1 MEKSTF
7 FVTLKELCD
16 EFNLEVIHEG
26 SDLSKRKVVS
36 TELNRPGLPITGF
49 FEYFQPERLQILG
62 RVEYTYLKNM
72 SSEARLDVFTKIAAQ
87 DVPAIIIQE
96 GRRFSRK

>member
-1 MEKSTF
+1 MDKGTF
-7 FVTLKELCD
+7 FVTLKQLSE
-16 EFNLEVIHEG
+16 EFNLEVINEG
-26 SDLSKRKVVS
+26 TDLSKRKVIS

-72 SSEARLDVFTKIAAQ
+72 S
-87 DVPAIIIQE
+87 
-96 GRRFSRK
+96 